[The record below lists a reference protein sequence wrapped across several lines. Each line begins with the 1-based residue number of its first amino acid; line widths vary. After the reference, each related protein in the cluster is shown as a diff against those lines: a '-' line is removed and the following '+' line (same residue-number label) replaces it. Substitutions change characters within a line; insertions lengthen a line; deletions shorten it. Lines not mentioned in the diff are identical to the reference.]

1 MTGHAWIGHLRIVVV
16 RLAHSVRGLMVA
28 VLLDAMLQVILE
40 LFCFELA
47 AAGSFQHGC
56 RAGEAVLPAGA
67 GDRGAGHRGA
77 VPQLIVH
84 GEVFLRG
91 KEDAHPHAEGG
102 FVPAADVVIVG
113 GGVTGASTAFQLARR
128 NAGKIVLVE
137 RNTVGAGPTAK
148 SIGIIRLHYSYEPL
162 IRLAV
167 RSLEMFT
174 RFEELTGGTADFT
187 RGGFLLLATHAQLP
201 AVEENVALQR
211 RLGVRTSILSREEI
225 ARFDSRM
232 NLDDVGGAAFE
243 PDSGYADGYAT
254 TASFAA
260 AARKRGVEVWEGTR
274 VERIVTQS
282 GNVTG
287 LHTSRGPVETARV
300 LVAAGPW
307 TPVLMSTAGVSV
319 PIQAS
324 RQQVVQLE
332 PPAEF
337 GRLEVVIE
345 DMTQGF
351 YARPESRSSV
361 LAGVLEEEAEQI
373 VPPDGF
379 SQGVDFE
386 FVTRVSRLWARRYP
400 GASEAGVRG
409 GYASVYDITPDWQP
423 VLGAVDTVEGLFIAA
438 GFSGHGFKLGPALGE
453 CLAALIM
460 GERPEIDISSFALS
474 RFATGRLI
482 RGRHTQG
489 ILG

>member
-1 MTGHAWIGHLRIVVV
+1 M
-16 RLAHSVRGLMVA
+16 
-28 VLLDAMLQVILE
+28 
-40 LFCFELA
+40 
-47 AAGSFQHGC
+47 
-56 RAGEAVLPAGA
+56 
-67 GDRGAGHRGA
+67 
-77 VPQLIVH
+77 
-84 GEVFLRG
+84 
-91 KEDAHPHAEGG
+91 
-102 FVPAADVVIVG
+102 PAADVVIVG
-113 GGVTGASTAFQLARR
+113 GGVTGASTAFQLAQR
-128 NAGKIVLVE
+128 NAGKILLVE
-137 RNTVGAGPTAK
+137 RATVGAGPTAK

-187 RGGFLLLATHAQLP
+187 RAGFLLLATHAQLP
-201 AVEENVALQR
+201 AVQENVALQR
-211 RLGVRTSILSREEI
+211 RLGVRTSILSPEEI
-225 ARFDSRM
+225 ARLDPRM
-232 NLDDVGGAAFE
+232 SLDDVGGAAFE

-254 TASFAA
+254 TTSFAA
-260 AARKRGVEVWEGTR
+260 AARRAGAEIWEATR
-274 VERIVTQS
+274 AERIVTEN
-282 GNVTG
+282 GRVTG
-287 LHTSRGPVETARV
+287 LDTTRGPITSARV

-307 TPVLMSTAGVSV
+307 TPHVMSTAGINV

-332 PPAEF
+332 PPADF

-361 LAGVLEEEAEQI
+361 LAGVLEEEAEQ
-373 VPPDGF
+373 VVSADDF

-386 FVTRVSRLWARRYP
+386 FVTRVSRLWAHRYP

-423 VLGAVDTVEGLFIAA
+423 VLGHVDAVEGLSVAA

-453 CLAALIM
+453 CLAALIL
-460 GERPEIDISSFALS
+460 GEQPEIDISSFALS
-474 RFATGRLI
+474 RFASGRLI
-482 RGRHTQG
+482 RGKHIQG

>member
-1 MTGHAWIGHLRIVVV
+1 M
-16 RLAHSVRGLMVA
+16 S
-28 VLLDAMLQVILE
+28 
-40 LFCFELA
+40 
-47 AAGSFQHGC
+47 
-56 RAGEAVLPAGA
+56 
-67 GDRGAGHRGA
+67 
-77 VPQLIVH
+77 
-84 GEVFLRG
+84 
-91 KEDAHPHAEGG
+91 
-102 FVPAADVVIVG
+102 AADVVIVG

-128 NAGKIVLVE
+128 KAGKVILVE
-137 RNTVGAGPTAK
+137 RDTVGAGPTAK

-174 RFEELTGGTADFT
+174 RFEQLTGGRADFT
-187 RGGFLLLATHAQLP
+187 RAGFLLLATRAQLP

-211 RLGVRTSILSREEI
+211 RLGVRTSILSLKEI
-225 ARFDSRM
+225 EQLDPRM

-260 AARKRGVEVWEGTR
+260 AARREGVEIWEGTPA
-274 VERIVTQS
+274 ERILTE
-282 GNVTG
+282 NAKITG
-287 LHTSRGPVETARV
+287 LLTTRGSIKSTRV

-307 TPVLMSTAGVSV
+307 TPHLMATAGITV

-324 RQQVVQLE
+324 RQQVVHLE

-361 LAGVLEEEAEQI
+361 LAGILEEEAEQI
-373 VPPDGF
+373 VSADGF

-386 FVTRVSRLWARRYP
+386 FVTRVSNLWAHRYP
-400 GASEAGVRG
+400 GASEAAVRG

-423 VLGAVDTVEGLFIAA
+423 VLGAVEGVGGLFIAA

-460 GERPEIDISSFALS
+460 GDRPEIDISTFALS
-474 RFATGRLI
+474 RFATGQLI
-482 RGRHTQG
+482 RGKHIQG